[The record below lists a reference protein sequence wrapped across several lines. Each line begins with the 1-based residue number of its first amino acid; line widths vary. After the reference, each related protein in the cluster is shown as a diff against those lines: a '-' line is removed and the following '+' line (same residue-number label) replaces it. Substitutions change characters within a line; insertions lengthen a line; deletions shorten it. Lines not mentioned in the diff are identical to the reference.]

1 MQIVADIRQ
10 QILDGKLREG
20 DTVPSARQIAKDW
33 GVALATATK
42 VLAALRAD
50 GLAQGVPGIGTVV
63 RIDQTTR
70 YTVRDRVGVTKRT
83 GRIYPEGEYAKIT
96 SAELVKAT
104 AHIADALG
112 ISRGARVIRRH
123 RITHSASDVPM
134 SASTSWFAGTLAKQ
148 APLLLDTARIIQGT
162 FGYIESATGR
172 VATAGRD
179 QMSARAATQQ
189 EADDLSVP
197 TGTPVMAARN
207 WLYDQ
212 DGDVIEYGEGVRI
225 ADRWSSYDYKLT

>member
-96 SAELVKAT
+96 SAELVKALRTVGQDPSAT
-104 AHIADALG
+104 ASARDRVDAAVDGL
-112 ISRGARVIRRH
+112 RN
-123 RITHSASDVPM
+123 ASD
-134 SASTSWFAGTLAKQ
+134 
-148 APLLLDTARIIQGT
+148 PLVQILNAQ
-162 FGYIESATGR
+162 E
-172 VATAGRD
+172 
-179 QMSARAATQQ
+179 RAA
-189 EADDLSVP
+189 
-197 TGTPVMAARN
+197 AA
-207 WLYDQ
+207 
-212 DGDVIEYGEGVRI
+212 G
-225 ADRWSSYDYKLT
+225 